1 MLLEP
6 ASIFAHHIL
15 RKTIA
20 DMAACGHHHTV
31 VVARDGS
38 VWTWGR
44 GDHGQLGHRSQ
55 EHEVLPVRVGEKPAP
70 SDRTAGSNTGTS
82 KMQRAASRVVAA
94 NSFSRASSK
103 TSTSFS
109 RISSTASTHAGPP
122 SGIQKDR
129 SEEMGFGILAVTA
142 GARTTIAVDADGSL
156 WTWGGGGEGQL
167 GRAKD
172 RPEWNGTPSR
182 LSSHVFGGVPAIAA
196 ASGDEHSLGL
206 TADVSHFCFPL
217 TDCLQCESLL
227 CMRV

>member
-1 MLLEP
+1 
-6 ASIFAHHIL
+6 
-15 RKTIA
+15 
-20 DMAACGHHHTV
+20 
-31 VVARDGS
+31 
-38 VWTWGR
+38 
-44 GDHGQLGHRSQ
+44 
-55 EHEVLPVRVGEKPAP
+55 
-70 SDRTAGSNTGTS
+70 
-82 KMQRAASRVVAA
+82 
-94 NSFSRASSK
+94 
-103 TSTSFS
+103 
-109 RISSTASTHAGPP
+109 
-122 SGIQKDR
+122 
-129 SEEMGFGILAVTA
+129 MGFGILAVTA

-206 TADVSHFCFPL
+206 TADVRHFCFPL